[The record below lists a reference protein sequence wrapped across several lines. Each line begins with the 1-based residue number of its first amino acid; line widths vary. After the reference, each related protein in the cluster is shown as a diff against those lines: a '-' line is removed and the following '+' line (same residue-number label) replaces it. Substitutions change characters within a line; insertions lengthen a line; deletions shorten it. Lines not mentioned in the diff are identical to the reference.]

1 MIECVGVNKM
11 NYTPDELRGIC
22 LKRSI
27 IDGYCKKQVDNLLA
41 LICEDYNKQLRDN
54 EELKNKISA
63 QNEAINHYKLLEE
76 SLQHSILVAQHTS
89 EQVKANACEK
99 ARLITEEA
107 EATAKKLIEDAN
119 QEVIRSKAKCDELK
133 SELISYKS
141 KSELMLQAQLKI
153 LKQMFPE

>member
-1 MIECVGVNKM
+1 M
-11 NYTPDELRGIC
+11 NYTPEELKDIC

-27 IDGYCKKQVDNLLA
+27 FDGYCKKQVNNLLA
-41 LICEDYNKQLRDN
+41 LISEDYTRQLREN

-63 QNEAINHYKLLEE
+63 QTEAINHYKLLEE

-99 ARLITEEA
+99 AKLITEEA
-107 EATAKKLIEDAN
+107 EANAKKLLEEAS
-119 QEVIRSKAKCDELK
+119 QEVIRCKAKCEELK
-133 SELISYKS
+133 AEIESYKS

-153 LKQMFPE
+153 LKQMSPE

>member
-1 MIECVGVNKM
+1 M
-11 NYTPDELRGIC
+11 NYTHEELRSIC

-27 IDGYCKKQVDNLLA
+27 FNGYCKKQVDNLLA
-41 LICEDYNKQLRDN
+41 LISEDYARQQKEN

-63 QNEAINHYKLLEE
+63 QIEAINHYKLLEE

-99 ARLITEEA
+99 AKFITEEA
-107 EATAKKLIEDAN
+107 EANAKKVLEEAN
-119 QEVIRSKAKCDELK
+119 LEVIKCKSKCEELK
-133 SELISYKS
+133 AEIISFKS

>member
-1 MIECVGVNKM
+1 M
-11 NYTPDELRGIC
+11 NYTPEELRGIC

-27 IDGYCKKQVDNLLA
+27 FDGYCKKQVDNLLA
-41 LICEDYNKQLRDN
+41 LISEDYIRQLKEN
-54 EELKNKISA
+54 EDLKNKISA
-63 QNEAINHYKLLEE
+63 QIEAINHYKLLEE

-99 ARLITEEA
+99 AKLITEEA
-107 EATAKKLIEDAN
+107 EANAKKLLEEAN
-119 QEVIRSKAKCDELK
+119 QEVLKCKAKCEELK
-133 SELISYKS
+133 SEILSYKS

>member
-1 MIECVGVNKM
+1 M
-11 NYTPDELRGIC
+11 NYTPEELRGIC

-27 IDGYCKKQVDNLLA
+27 FDGYCKKQVDNLLA
-41 LICEDYNKQLRDN
+41 LISEDYNRQSKEN

-63 QNEAINHYKLLEE
+63 QIEAINHYKLLEE

-99 ARLITEEA
+99 AKFITEEA
-107 EATAKKLIEDAN
+107 EASAKKLLEEASL
-119 QEVIRSKAKCDELK
+119 EVIKCKAKCEELK
-133 SELISYKS
+133 AEIISFKS

>member
-1 MIECVGVNKM
+1 M
-11 NYTPDELRGIC
+11 NYTPEELRGIC

-27 IDGYCKKQVDNLLA
+27 FGGYCKKQVDNLLA
-41 LICEDYNKQLRDN
+41 LISEDYTRQLKEN

-63 QNEAINHYKLLEE
+63 QIEAINHYKLLEE

-99 ARLITEEA
+99 AKLITEEA
-107 EATAKKLIEDAN
+107 EANAKKLLEEAN
-119 QEVIRSKAKCDELK
+119 LEVIKCKSKCEELK
-133 SELISYKS
+133 AEIISFKS